1 MTDPYSILGVDKS
14 ADDAE
19 IKAAYRKLA
28 KEHHPDRGGDNE
40 LFAKIN
46 AAYDSVKDAAA
57 RQKLQEEQSFQQ
69 YQSSG
74 QRSYQGNPFDF
85 NEMFSQAFGRN
96 GFNFQQTVKSR
107 NRDVAVTYTVSV
119 EDVYNCVTKNVNINF
134 PNGSR
139 QVSISIPKGV
149 THGSQVR
156 YAGMG
161 DNSQE
166 GPAGNL
172 TVEFIIKPDD
182 TYRVDEYDLTMMLN
196 ISIREAMLGAEKI
209 IDTLDNRKLKL
220 HIKSGTQ
227 SGTRLRI
234 PECGLPQ
241 RNQPNGN
248 LYIEVSVQIPS
259 LTEQD
264 LDKPLRTLI

>member
-1 MTDPYSILGVDKS
+1 MTDPYSILGVDKN
-14 ADDAE
+14 ADDAT

-57 RQKLQEEQSFQQ
+57 RQKLQEEQSFQN
-69 YQSSG
+69 YQARG

-85 NEMFSQAFGRN
+85 NEMFSQAFGRG
-96 GFNFQQTVKSR
+96 GFGFQQQVKPR
-107 NRDVAVTYTVSV
+107 NRDVAVTFNVTV
-119 EDVYNCVTKNVNINF
+119 EDVYNSVTKNVNINF

-139 QVSISIPKGV
+139 SVSIAIPKGT

-156 YAGMG
+156 YTGMG

-172 TVEFIIKPDD
+172 TVEFLIKSHD
-182 TYRVDEYDLTMMLN
+182 TYRVDDYDLTMMLN
-196 ISIREAMLGAEKI
+196 ISIREAMLGVEKI
-209 IDTLDNRKLKL
+209 IETLDSRKLKL
-220 HIKSGTQ
+220 HIKPGTQ